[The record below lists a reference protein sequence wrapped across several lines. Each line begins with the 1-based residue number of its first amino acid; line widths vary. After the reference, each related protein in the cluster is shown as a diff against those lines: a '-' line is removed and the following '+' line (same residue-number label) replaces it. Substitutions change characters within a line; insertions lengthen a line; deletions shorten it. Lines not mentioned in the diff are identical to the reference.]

1 MKYVCKRCGHSE
13 THKGNF
19 LKHLNRK
26 KQCQVIYLDIP
37 TDTLI
42 KELDDKNTNCH
53 QVSSISVIPSVNND
67 NISEN
72 SKKYFCKYCNLGFTT
87 RQSKSRH
94 ELKNSCKEKIKKEKL
109 KHQETTFEKEE
120 IALMKQ
126 IMGQKDEEMAQ
137 KDEEM
142 ALMRKQIEFLISKI
156 GNTNIENTNCNNIT
170 NNTTNNIT
178 NIQIN
183 GWGEEDRSH
192 LTDKFYRFCYD
203 RPFTSIQR
211 VIEAVFFNPNCPEN
225 WNVMIKDDKSSKA
238 IIYDREKDAW
248 LKKETNGI
256 LEDLTHIG
264 YSMLDENFDKQRD
277 ANKLTDRI
285 IEKFT
290 NFQDFYAKGDKHF
303 EKRLASEIKELLI
316 NYKAYHT
323 IKGLNDKN
331 NDNHA

>member
-1 MKYVCKRCGHSE
+1 MSYICKRC
-13 THKGNF
+13 NF
-19 LKHLNRK
+19 SCIQKNDMRRHLSRK
-26 KQCQVIYLDIP
+26 NPCKALFLDISR
-37 TDTLI
+37 DTLLE
-42 KELDDKNTNCH
+42 ELEGKITEVNKKVNKK
-53 QVSSISVIPSVNND
+53 VNNLV
-67 NISEN
+67 NIVNTEGN
-72 SKKYFCKYCNLGFTT
+72 ICECKYCGKIFSHK
-87 RQSKSRH
+87 QSRH
-94 ELKNSCKEKIKKEKL
+94 LHEKKFCKEKDKKEKA
-109 KHQETTFEKEE
+109 KQEETDLIKQIIAKDKEE
-120 IALMKQ
+120 
-126 IMGQKDEEMAQ
+126 KDLL
-137 KDEEM
+137 K
-142 ALMRKQIEFLISKI
+142 KQIELLMTKI
-156 GNTNIENTNCNNIT
+156 GNTNIENTNCNNT
-170 NNTTNNIT
+170 TNNNTTNNIT

-183 GWGEEDRSH
+183 GWGEEDRTH

-211 VIEAVFFNPNCPEN
+211 VIEAVFFNPDCPKN
-225 WNVMIKDDKSSKA
+225 WNCMIKDDKSSKA
-238 IIYDREKDAW
+238 LIYDREKDAW

-303 EKRLASEIKELLI
+303 EKRLATEIKELLI

-323 IKGLNDKN
+323 IKEINDKN